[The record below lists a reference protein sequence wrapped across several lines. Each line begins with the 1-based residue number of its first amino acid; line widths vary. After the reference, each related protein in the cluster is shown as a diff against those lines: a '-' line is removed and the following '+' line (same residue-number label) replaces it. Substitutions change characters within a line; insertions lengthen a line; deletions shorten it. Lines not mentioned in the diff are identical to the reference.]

1 MTTIHLNKKC
11 GLTVVIPAFNE
22 EGNIQQV
29 VQDTYRSLPQYFADY
44 EIIVVNDGSTDSTGS
59 IADELA
65 KGIDQI
71 KVIHQSNGGYGV
83 ALVAGIN
90 LATKEFVAY
99 VPADGQF
106 LVDDMRHC
114 FELIG
119 NNDLILGYRGG
130 RSDYTL
136 GRILLSY
143 GYLTLLTLMY
153 GLRYMDVGWVHIWRV
168 EKLKRLDLKGTR
180 GIFILTEIV
189 ILFQR
194 LGWKIIEGPSYY
206 HPRLSGK
213 AKNARTSVVLD
224 TLINTVRFWL
234 KIKRGKI

>member
-1 MTTIHLNKKC
+1 
-11 GLTVVIPAFNE
+11 V
-22 EGNIQQV
+22 
-29 VQDTYRSLPQYFADY
+29 DY
-44 EIIVVNDGSTDSTGS
+44 EIIVVDDGSTDSTGS

-65 KGIDQI
+65 KEIDQI

-83 ALVAGIN
+83 ALAAGIN
-90 LATKEFVAY
+90 LATKELVAY

-119 NNDLILGYRGG
+119 DNDLILGYRGG
-130 RSDYTL
+130 RSDYTV

-143 GYLTLLTLMY
+143 GYLTLLTIMY

-189 ILFQR
+189 IRFQR
-194 LGWKIIEGPSYY
+194 LGWKIVEGPSYY
-206 HPRLSGK
+206 HPRLSGE
-213 AKNARTSVVLD
+213 AKNARASVVLS
-224 TLINTVRFWL
+224 TLISALRLWAKL
-234 KIKRGKI
+234 KWGKI